1 MTRDPAIRRLLRRA
15 IGDEGGGV
23 LVELAMVLPV
33 FLLLMFGLIDFGRM
47 GYEYVMA
54 SKATDVAARLAVAR
68 PPACPGVVER
78 NERGSTGALPVP
90 PRFGTACGSTAG
102 VCATPATVTCL
113 ASLDNPTVAEIWGR
127 IEALMP
133 GYATPANLRFS
144 YSADQNLGFLG
155 GPYVPVVTVEVVD
168 LDFRFASPLGAMSTF
183 AGGNWAGF
191 SPTIPFPAMSSS
203 LPGEDLAL
211 GEAG

>member
-1 MTRDPAIRRLLRRA
+1 MKRHPSLKLFRNAIR
-15 IGDEGGGV
+15 DERGGV
-23 LVELAMVLPV
+23 LVELAVVLPV
-33 FLLLMFGLIDFGRM
+33 FLLLLFGLIDFGRM

-54 SKATDVAARLAVAR
+54 SKATDVAARLAVTR
-68 PPACPGVVER
+68 PPVCPGVAER

-90 PRFGTACGSTAG
+90 PRFGTACGSAAG

-113 ASLDNPTVAEIWGR
+113 ASLDDPTVTEIWGR

-133 GYATPANLRFS
+133 GYAAPENLRFS

-168 LDFRFASPLGAMSTF
+168 LDFRFASPLGALSSF
-183 AGGNWAGF
+183 AGGDWAGF

-203 LPGEDLAL
+203 LPAEDLAL